1 MVEGG
6 KTDPEEAMVSSVKKR
21 KRKSIAGGIFS
32 YILYIYI
39 QYLCYFFD
47 IVLTREREREREALT
62 LFFRFFNV
70 KFFHMLIFFV
80 LLRLCWKKKQ
90 WKDSMSLRVQS
101 N

>member
-47 IVLTREREREREALT
+47 IVLTGERERSFDIVL
-62 LFFRFFNV
+62 
-70 KFFHMLIFFV
+70 KFF
-80 LLRLCWKKKQ
+80 
-90 WKDSMSLRVQS
+90 
-101 N
+101 